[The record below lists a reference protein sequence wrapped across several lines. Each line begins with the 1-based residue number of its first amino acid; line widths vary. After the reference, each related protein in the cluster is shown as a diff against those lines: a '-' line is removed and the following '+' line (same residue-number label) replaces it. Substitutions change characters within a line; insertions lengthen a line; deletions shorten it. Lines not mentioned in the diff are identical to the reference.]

1 MTDLSQTNQQPQA
14 IASLGERDGRMRARV
29 SAMVLRHW
37 YLLRGSWPRL
47 IELIYW
53 PLVQLLIWGFLSSFL
68 VDNSSWVAQAAGVLV
83 GAVLLWEVVLR
94 AQLGV
99 TLSFLEEMWSRN
111 LGHLFVSPLHPLE
124 WTTSLVV
131 MSMIRSAIGL
141 TPAFIAAA
149 FLAQFSLF
157 DLGLPLVAFFAAL
170 MMMGWW
176 LGIVIMGVILRHGL
190 GAESIAWMSLFVLAP
205 FSCVYYPLEALPGW
219 LQPIAM
225 AIPATH
231 VFEGMRA
238 ILFGGEVRLDQL
250 ALAIGLNLIYL
261 IFAVWL
267 LQRSFAHARKVGK
280 ILQMGE

>member
-1 MTDLSQTNQQPQA
+1 MTDLSQTEKRPT
-14 IASLGERDGRMRARV
+14 SLGERDGRMGARV

-53 PLVQLLIWGFLSSFL
+53 PLVQLLIWGFLSGFL

-94 AQLGV
+94 SQLGV

-141 TPAFIAAA
+141 VPAFIAAA
-149 FLAQFSLF
+149 FLAGFSVF
-157 DLGLPLVAFFAAL
+157 DLGMPMVAFFAAL

-176 LGIVIMGVILRHGL
+176 LGILIMGVILRHGL

-219 LQPIAM
+219 LQPVAL

-238 ILFGGEVRLDQL
+238 IMFGGEVRLDQL
-250 ALAIGLNLIYL
+250 AIAIGLNLFYL
-261 IFAVWL
+261 ILAIWL